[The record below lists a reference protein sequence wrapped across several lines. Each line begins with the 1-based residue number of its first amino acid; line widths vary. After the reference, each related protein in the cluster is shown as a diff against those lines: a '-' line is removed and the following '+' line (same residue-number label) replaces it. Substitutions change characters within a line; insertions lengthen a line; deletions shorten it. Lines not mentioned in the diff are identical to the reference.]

1 MKKQRTINF
10 IIFLITLLIFYVP
23 IIMIVVYSFNATKAA
38 AWEGFSFKWYIELF
52 TGSSRLLDSFLLSI
66 FVGLS
71 SAVVSTFLGGM
82 GAWSIWN
89 HKSKKLKN
97 TLLSMSYMPL
107 MLPDMIIGISLLIL
121 FVMMTVPLSIWS
133 VFIAHT
139 TMNIPI
145 ALLLILTVL
154 EDSDMSVIEAAKD
167 LGANEFQTWLRVILP
182 MISPGIIA
190 SFLLTLTFSLDDFAI
205 TFFVTGPGSTT
216 LPIYVF
222 SSIRFGLSPAIN
234 ALSTLIIGGS
244 IILFSLNTRYG
255 PRPQSPP
262 GTEPVSCPAGS
273 VAAAAPQSGTA
284 VWWQWSGWSQSAVAV
299 KRRVT

>member
-1 MKKQRTINF
+1 MKKSNLINLAVF
-10 IIFLITLLIFYVP
+10 VITLIIFYLPIFM
-23 IIMIVVYSFNATKAA
+23 IIAYSFNEAKTS
-38 AWEGFSFKWYIELF
+38 AWEGFSLRWYIELF
-52 TGSSRLLDSFLLSI
+52 TRSGALLEALMMSLIVGIASSAMSTAVGGFGAWAIWNQENSRIKNLLLS
-66 FVGLS
+66 L
-71 SAVVSTFLGGM
+71 
-82 GAWSIWN
+82 
-89 HKSKKLKN
+89 
-97 TLLSMSYMPL
+97 SYMPL
-107 MLPDMIIGISLLIL
+107 VLPDLIIGISLLIL
-121 FVMMTVPLSIWS
+121 FVMMTVPLSVWT

-145 ALLLILTVL
+145 ALLLILSVL

-234 ALSTLIIGGS
+234 ALSTLVVGGAV
-244 IILFSLNTRYG
+244 ILFSLNSRYMKLLS
-255 PRPQSPP
+255 R
-262 GTEPVSCPAGS
+262 
-273 VAAAAPQSGTA
+273 
-284 VWWQWSGWSQSAVAV
+284 
-299 KRRVT
+299 